1 MDAIWSQKKV
11 FLCSAKND
19 KFTDIAPQIED
30 GLDWW
35 QKDIAHLK
43 DKLLSPI
50 TQAIQTGAGFV
61 LLDYV
66 KKNRVIYRYAS
77 AKERADKEP
86 GLFKFKG
93 GQWGIKKSITT
104 FDGPDVFPIS
114 SEDIVYSSDATNLQ
128 DALMCGYRF
137 SLRMPE
143 IKARAARKLWNA
155 DAVNELGNEDAI
167 DDTKVKRAATKD
179 IELSG
184 TDRDKKEFWKLWV
197 RYDVDED
204 GEEDDIVII
213 FNRDKKAIMR
223 AIYNPL
229 FAGFRPIIAIVPMP
243 RPYSLE
249 GDGAL
254 EIMESCQVEID
265 TIHNGRLDRIDMI
278 NAPPI
283 LTREGSGLE
292 NMTYLTPGLNR
303 VTTDSP
309 QEAIFIVPIP
319 DVYPSNT
326 REEEMLVD
334 TMRASVGITP
344 LMLGQQTSERPVARD
359 TFQILQESNKK
370 FKSMIDNIRDDIGM
384 VGQYAI
390 EFFAQ
395 YKPRYDYYTADDKS
409 GALQKQTLDF
419 PYEYLRDGMGVEL
432 AASTELMNT
441 EARREIN
448 LTLYQLLSDYYTKT
462 AGMVQA
468 IINPQVPPD
477 FKKYLLGA
485 MKSGQL
491 LLDQIVGDFGR
502 KDAEALVIDI
512 SKTID
517 LQKAA
522 QAPPPQP
529 PHNMARESLVESLNY
544 KDAPPD
550 IQRQIES
557 AAGFVPSKMGPPVAP
572 PGGPGVPPGGPPQGA
587 PQGGPQQG
595 PPPQMNRPQGPPQRP
610 VMRPGAPPIKGPAM
624 TPNGAPNMHRI
635 PGM

>member
-1 MDAIWSQKKV
+1 
-11 FLCSAKND
+11 
-19 KFTDIAPQIED
+19 
-30 GLDWW
+30 
-35 QKDIAHLK
+35 
-43 DKLLSPI
+43 
-50 TQAIQTGAGFV
+50 
-61 LLDYV
+61 
-66 KKNRVIYRYAS
+66 
-77 AKERADKEP
+77 
-86 GLFKFKG
+86 
-93 GQWGIKKSITT
+93 
-104 FDGPDVFPIS
+104 
-114 SEDIVYSSDATNLQ
+114 
-128 DALMCGYRF
+128 
-137 SLRMPE
+137 
-143 IKARAARKLWNA
+143 
-155 DAVNELGNEDAI
+155 
-167 DDTKVKRAATKD
+167 
-179 IELSG
+179 
-184 TDRDKKEFWKLWV
+184 
-197 RYDVDED
+197 
-204 GEEDDIVII
+204 
-213 FNRDKKAIMR
+213 
-223 AIYNPL
+223 
-229 FAGFRPIIAIVPMP
+229 
-243 RPYSLE
+243 
-249 GDGAL
+249 
-254 EIMESCQVEID
+254 
-265 TIHNGRLDRIDMI
+265 
-278 NAPPI
+278 
-283 LTREGSGLE
+283 
-292 NMTYLTPGLNR
+292 
-303 VTTDSP
+303 
-309 QEAIFIVPIP
+309 
-319 DVYPSNT
+319 
-326 REEEMLVD
+326 
-334 TMRASVGITP
+334 
-344 LMLGQQTSERPVARD
+344 MLGQQTSERPVARD

-395 YKPRYDYYTADDKS
+395 YNPRYDYYTADDKS